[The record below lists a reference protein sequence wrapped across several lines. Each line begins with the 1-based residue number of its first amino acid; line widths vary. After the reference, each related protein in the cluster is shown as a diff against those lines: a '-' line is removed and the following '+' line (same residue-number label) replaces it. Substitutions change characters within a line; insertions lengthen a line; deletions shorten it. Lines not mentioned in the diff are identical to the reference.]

1 MSWSVGRDV
10 IPASA
15 ALLARKIMSILP
27 VRLLGGKGVAAAKIY
42 NREELVAPKLKHEK
56 AHFCPKVCAK
66 SYF

>member
-27 VRLLGGKGVAAAKIY
+27 VRLLGGNGIAAAKIY
-42 NREELVAPKLKHEK
+42 NREELVAH
-56 AHFCPKVCAK
+56 
-66 SYF
+66 